1 MAQILVLDDVL
12 DAAIMIRKILER
24 KGHET
29 HVFDDEDKALRFI
42 DHHPL
47 DLAILDVKLRKMD
60 GIDVL
65 VEIKKRKPAIRIIV
79 LTGFPTVETARRALT
94 LGAAAFCAKPI
105 DKDELE
111 KKVAEALRAP
121 LTASPDSGSKSG

>member
-1 MAQILVLDDVL
+1 VAQILVLDDVL

-24 KGHET
+24 KGHTT
-29 HVFDDEDKALRFI
+29 HIFDDEDKALRFV

-65 VEIKKRKPAIRIIV
+65 REIKKRNPAVRIIV
-79 LTGFPTVETARRALT
+79 LTGYPTVDAARRALT
-94 LGAAAFCAKPI
+94 MGAYAYCAKPI

-111 KKVAEALRAP
+111 TKVAEALGAP
-121 LTASPDSGSKSG
+121 LTAMPDNGSTSG